1 MMSDDAL
8 FLLHRDLPR
17 EGPGSDAC
25 TAEAL
30 RRLPAL
36 PGDPVV
42 VDLGCGPGRSSLV
55 LARELGAKVVAVDL
69 HEPFLDQLARAAD
82 AAELS
87 HLIEPH
93 RANMAAPGFPPGSV
107 DLIWAEGSAYVLG
120 FAEALRCWRL
130 LLKPDGLMVVSEC
143 TWLVDNPPD
152 EPRRFWDAA
161 YPSMRTIAVNRLRAE
176 AVGLEVLDTLPLQAS
191 AWWDEY
197 YTPLLDRVA
206 ALRPTA
212 GVNLLALL
220 DEAEREANLFRRHRD
235 SYGYVFYLLRF
246 VDHLSPSLPHG
257 DGPQ

>member
-1 MMSDDAL
+1 MSDDAL

-36 PGDPVV
+36 PSDPFI

-69 HEPFLDQLARAAD
+69 HGPFLDQLARAAE
-82 AAELS
+82 AAGVD
-87 HLIEPH
+87 HLIEPR
-93 RANMAAPGFPPGSV
+93 RADMAAPGFRPGSV
-107 DLIWAEGSAYVLG
+107 DLVWSEGSAYVLG
-120 FAEALRCWRL
+120 FAEALRCWRP
-130 LLKPDGLMVVSEC
+130 LLKPGGLMAVSEC
-143 TWLVDNPPD
+143 TWLVDDPPD

-161 YPSMRTIAVNRLRAE
+161 YPSMGTIAVNRRRTE
-176 AVGLEVLDTLPLQAS
+176 AAGLEVLDTFSLPPS

-197 YTPLLDRVA
+197 YTPLLARAA

-212 GVNLLALL
+212 DASLAALL
-220 DEAEREANLFRRHRD
+220 DETERETDLFRRHGA
-235 SYGYVFYLLRF
+235 SYGYVFYLLR
-246 VDHLSPSLPHG
+246 SS
-257 DGPQ
+257 